1 MNGNNN
7 FDLVA
12 VGSVTRFGENS
23 GGKLFQMCKEYN
35 CILVCKIFK
44 KYMQK
49 IGFHTWLFLEHIR
62 FSETNLVTLSDA
74 AILKIL
80 YLIF

>member
-12 VGSVTRFGENS
+12 VGSVTRFGENFS
-23 GGKLFQMCKEYN
+23 KCVRNTIVFSFVKSSK
-35 CILVCKIFK
+35 KI
-44 KYMQK
+44 MQK
-49 IGFHTWLFLEHIR
+49 VGFHTWLFLGHFR
-62 FSETNLVTLSDA
+62 FYETNLVTLSDA